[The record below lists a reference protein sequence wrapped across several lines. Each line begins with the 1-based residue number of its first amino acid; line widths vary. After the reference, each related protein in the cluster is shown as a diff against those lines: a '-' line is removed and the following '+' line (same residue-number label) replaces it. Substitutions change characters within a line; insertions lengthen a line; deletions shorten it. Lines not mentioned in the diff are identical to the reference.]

1 MGEVIESSQPKKHMI
16 CLMINGED
24 ELSLCFNRRGRR
36 GYVASERRQ
45 TVLNSSPVSTTE
57 FSDVKG
63 LALIQ
68 QMVAHPVG
76 AVDYLY
82 SQMGREWLHYSLTKS
97 PVFRGTASASLRL

>member
-76 AVDYLY
+76 ACGL
-82 SQMGREWLHYSLTKS
+82 
-97 PVFRGTASASLRL
+97 PVQTDGTGMATLFFDEESRL